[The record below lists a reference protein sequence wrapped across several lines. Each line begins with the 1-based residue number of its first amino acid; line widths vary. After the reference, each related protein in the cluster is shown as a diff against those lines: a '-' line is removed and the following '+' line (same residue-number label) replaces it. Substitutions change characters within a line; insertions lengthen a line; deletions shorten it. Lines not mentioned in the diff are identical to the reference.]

1 MLSMLKNGFTEIKE
15 ALKSH
20 PQWLYL
26 SIQDIK
32 LRYRRSI
39 IGPWWVTIS
48 TGIMIMML
56 SILWSKIFGSDIQT
70 FMPFF
75 AVGFIIWGWMSSL
88 IIESANG
95 FEPYAAAI
103 KQIKLPFPVFI
114 LRLSMRLLIVLLHN
128 FIVILLVLFIVG
140 NGLSWLNL
148 LSVPAFLLIQLNLI
162 CLSMILMVFCTRF
175 QDMAQ
180 VIATLT
186 QIMFFF
192 TPILWQPESLKS
204 KSYLIEF
211 NPIYHWIQIIRAP
224 LLGSVPSLSSWFWS
238 LGTLLLLM
246 AISFYTMGRFR
257 SRIAFWL

>member
-1 MLSMLKNGFTEIKE
+1 MHTNLKNGFTEIKE
-15 ALKSH
+15 AFRSH

-26 SIQDIK
+26 GIQDIK

-56 SILWSKIFGSDIQT
+56 SILWSKIFGSDIKI

-75 AVGFIIWGWMSSL
+75 AVGFIIWGWMSS
-88 IIESANG
+88 IITESANG

-114 LRLSMRLLIVLLHN
+114 LRLSVRLLIVLLHN
-128 FIVILLVLFIVG
+128 FVVIFLVLFIIG
-140 NGLSWLNL
+140 NGLSWLSL
-148 LSVPAFLLIQLNLI
+148 LTIPGFFLIQLNLI
-162 CLSMILMVFCTRF
+162 CLSMILMAFCTRF

-204 KSYLIEF
+204 RTYLIEF
-211 NPIYHWIQIIRAP
+211 NPIHHWIEIIRAP
-224 LLGSVPSLSSWFWS
+224 LLGSVPSLSSWCWS
-238 LGTLLLLM
+238 LGTLLILM